1 MSEENAELV
10 RRLYAELASEGS
22 SRDFER
28 RLTDEAL
35 GRFLDPG
42 IEWVHPLGMTE
53 FGLGGT
59 KSGHAGVKQFLA
71 RVPLVL
77 GGMRLEPQEFI
88 ESGDRVVVFGVRQ
101 VTSVT
106 GHTETLDF
114 IHSWTMRDGRAVR
127 MEDVFDTVLFHR
139 LIRAE
144 GPMADEPAVGL
155 VGSVAA

>member
-1 MSEENAELV
+1 MPRHTDNLEAIHAAY
-10 RRLYAELASEGS
+10 RAFRA
-22 SRDFER
+22 RD
-28 RLTDEAL
+28 L
-35 GRFLDPG
+35 GGLLEVLDPG
-42 IEWVHPLGMTE
+42 IEWVHPLGMAE

-144 GPMADEPAVGL
+144 GPMADEPADAL
-155 VGSVAA
+155 VGSAAA